1 MTFSLPLI
9 PPARMTE
16 YLDLLEYEVGH
27 FQSPSTEAF
36 GHEMLAYIRFS
47 EILDSTSIIEL
58 LFKSGQHMSTA
69 PLAMEWTDGS
79 GVCMIASRKAK

>member
-47 EILDSTSIIEL
+47 DILNSTSIIEL
-58 LFKSGQHMSTA
+58 LF
-69 PLAMEWTDGS
+69 
-79 GVCMIASRKAK
+79 